1 MDELTKIIIAYCISL
16 FLFCMVTELREKKE
30 STTINIISGII
41 ILISIMGFILACAVI
56 LG

>member
-16 FLFCMVTELREKKE
+16 FLFCIVTELREKKE

>member
-16 FLFCMVTELREKKE
+16 FLFCIVTELREKKE

-41 ILISIMGFILACAVI
+41 VLISTMGFIVACAVI

>member
-16 FLFCMVTELREKKE
+16 FLFCMVVELRERKE

-41 ILISIMGFILACAVI
+41 VLISTMGFILACAVI
-56 LG
+56 LK

>member
-16 FLFCMVTELREKKE
+16 FLFCMVVELRERKE

-41 ILISIMGFILACAVI
+41 VLISTMGFIVACAVI